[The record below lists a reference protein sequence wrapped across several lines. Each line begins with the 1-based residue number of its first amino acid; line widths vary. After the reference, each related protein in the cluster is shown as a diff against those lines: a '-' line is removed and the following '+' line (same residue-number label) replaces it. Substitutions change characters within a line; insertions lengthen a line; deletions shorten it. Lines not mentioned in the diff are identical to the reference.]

1 MKFLATRIERNQ
13 VTVAALVSCNC
24 DETPKSVV
32 MAIKV
37 AIKDWGKTEDGRL
50 AIEES
55 CYDFNF
61 GDLANEQENEGLIKC
76 LEEQGIKNLSVE
88 IVDQSGEFSFDTVL
102 CPRWLEANEE

>member
-24 DETPKSVV
+24 DETKRTPKSVV

-61 GDLANEQENEGLIKC
+61 GDIANEQENEGLIKC

-102 CPRWLEANEE
+102 CPT

>member
-1 MKFLATRIERNQ
+1 MKFLANRIESGQ
-13 VTVAALVSCNC
+13 ATVALLSC
-24 DETPKSVV
+24 ETKYNDPKLVV
-32 MAIKV
+32 MAIKC
-37 AIKDWGKTEDGRL
+37 AIANWGNTEDGKL
-50 AIEES
+50 AIQES

>member
-24 DETPKSVV
+24 ETNRAPKSVV

-37 AIKDWGKTEDGRL
+37 AIKDWGETEDGRL

-102 CPRWLEANEE
+102 CPT